1 MPSSGL
7 AIRRVLILKI
17 ATCGGTRTM
26 STGLARRA
34 NKIYAVKVGRVPG
47 IYASWAE
54 AEAQV
59 EGALLPF
66 QSAGRRGYP
75 IRALMPHLL
84 SAFRPPPQ
92 RLSGCCTQELWCG
105 LTVSLCKARLARM

>member
-17 ATCGGTRTM
+17 ATCGGTRPM
-26 STGLARRA
+26 STGLARRS

-47 IYASWAE
+47 IYDSWAE

-59 EGALLPF
+59 EGVLRAKF
-66 QSAGRRGYP
+66 RSAGRRGQT
-75 IRALMPHLL
+75 RADAIV
-84 SAFRPPPQ
+84 SPPPSSALEGFQ
-92 RLSGCCTQELWCG
+92 GAVHKSFGADLR
-105 LTVSLCKARLARM
+105 